1 MYKFEKYVII
11 HRVKEV
17 CMILKGDIKKIDEFK
32 YMIPK
37 GTIPCMRVPGIF
49 YADDVLL
56 EKALEDNALIQL
68 ANVACLPGIEKYS
81 IAMPDIHWGYG
92 FPIGGVA
99 ATNPEKGG
107 IISPGGVGFDVNCLS
122 PHTRVLSTEGYW
134 INIED
139 LMEEGPEK
147 KKLKIYNTEEGHN
160 DSSSILFVA
169 RRDKDPV
176 SYRIVTETGRELEGS
191 EDHPILTKTG
201 YKPMRNIRIGDY
213 LVVYPFEGI
222 KYEKKNGVILDE
234 TDFSELSPQITS
246 FLKKK
251 GLIPF
256 GYDHPEIGRI
266 AKLLGFAFGDGSLSY
281 NSSRLTLLFYG
292 KEAEMEEVLK
302 EITEM
307 GISGGTIHL
316 RKRKI
321 NMKTPWN
328 NKGYITYT
336 SEYSLKVSSRAF
348 AHFMNKLG
356 LPIGKKTQIPY
367 RVPLWIKDAPLWI
380 KRLFLAGFFG
390 ADGSR
395 LVFKRYTPLSISLT
409 QSKSS
414 HLKEALKLFLD
425 DIKELL
431 SEFEVEAGIYKIKAL
446 KDRVTY
452 RIYIKNE
459 KSIKNFLGRI
469 GYEYA
474 PDKKELGLWGYE
486 YLKKKDLV
494 KKIPKEAKDKA
505 KKMYKNGKSAI
516 YAYESVK
523 GKYINERLIKRAIYE
538 PEKEVRIGEVFP
550 TFDEFKRE
558 LALPGGFVLEEVKEI
573 RRVEPS
579 YDFFYDIGVTH
590 KMHNFIAGGILVHNC
605 GIRVLRTNLT
615 REDISGEKLKE
626 LIYNL
631 FSEIPSGLGKKGKI
645 RLSKSELKKVI
656 KDGAKWAVYNGYG
669 DEEDLEYMEEKG
681 CMEGADPEKISKRAL
696 ERGAPQLGTLGSGNH
711 FLEIQYVSKIFSE
724 PEARVLGLFP
734 GQITVMIHT
743 GSRGFGHEVCSDYL
757 DVMQSASYKYGI
769 ELPDRQLASVPFESP
784 EGRAYFSAMAG
795 ASNFAWANR
804 EIITHWVRDV
814 FYRVLRMGPKDL
826 GMSLI
831 YDVAHNIAK
840 KEIHTIDGKEAM
852 LIVHRKGA
860 TRAFPP
866 GHRDIPYAY
875 RSIGQPVLIPG
886 DMGRSSYILVG
897 TKKAMEETFG
907 SACHGAGRVMSR
919 NKAKKAAKGRDITE
933 ELRNKGILVKS
944 LSKAT
949 LSEEMSDAYKD
960 VNEVVNIVDVSGIAK
975 KVAKLKPIGVMKG

>member
-107 IISPGGVGFDVNCLS
+107 IISPGGVGFDVNC
-122 PHTRVLSTEGYW
+122 
-134 INIED
+134 
-139 LMEEGPEK
+139 
-147 KKLKIYNTEEGHN
+147 
-160 DSSSILFVA
+160 
-169 RRDKDPV
+169 
-176 SYRIVTETGRELEGS
+176 
-191 EDHPILTKTG
+191 
-201 YKPMRNIRIGDY
+201 
-213 LVVYPFEGI
+213 
-222 KYEKKNGVILDE
+222 
-234 TDFSELSPQITS
+234 
-246 FLKKK
+246 
-251 GLIPF
+251 
-256 GYDHPEIGRI
+256 
-266 AKLLGFAFGDGSLSY
+266 
-281 NSSRLTLLFYG
+281 
-292 KEAEMEEVLK
+292 
-302 EITEM
+302 
-307 GISGGTIHL
+307 
-316 RKRKI
+316 
-321 NMKTPWN
+321 
-328 NKGYITYT
+328 
-336 SEYSLKVSSRAF
+336 
-348 AHFMNKLG
+348 
-356 LPIGKKTQIPY
+356 
-367 RVPLWIKDAPLWI
+367 
-380 KRLFLAGFFG
+380 
-390 ADGSR
+390 
-395 LVFKRYTPLSISLT
+395 
-409 QSKSS
+409 
-414 HLKEALKLFLD
+414 
-425 DIKELL
+425 
-431 SEFEVEAGIYKIKAL
+431 
-446 KDRVTY
+446 
-452 RIYIKNE
+452 
-459 KSIKNFLGRI
+459 
-469 GYEYA
+469 
-474 PDKKELGLWGYE
+474 
-486 YLKKKDLV
+486 
-494 KKIPKEAKDKA
+494 
-505 KKMYKNGKSAI
+505 
-516 YAYESVK
+516 
-523 GKYINERLIKRAIYE
+523 
-538 PEKEVRIGEVFP
+538 
-550 TFDEFKRE
+550 
-558 LALPGGFVLEEVKEI
+558 
-573 RRVEPS
+573 
-579 YDFFYDIGVTH
+579 
-590 KMHNFIAGGILVHNC
+590 

-615 REDISGEKLKE
+615 REDITGEKLKE